1 MSQSNMLIADSK
13 GHKKASDLDLHVLI
27 VAS

>member
-1 MSQSNMLIADSK
+1 MSQANMLIAESK
-13 GHKKASDLDLHVLI
+13 GHKKTSDLDLHVLI